1 MGPGPVE
8 PEDGGEAGGAGAL
21 DGEFDPV
28 ADGGVFG
35 LAGAPD
41 IAGFDLVLGEGA
53 AVRIDDAHGA
63 GSGDLKGLIVGTV
76 FLGGLRHEADVGN
89 GAHCFRIEGAVLLTE
104 LDGGRGRGGEGDG
117 LFVGAE
123 VVRAH
128 GDDAGFGVLAP
139 RAHFVRMFAG
149 VIFNGF
155 GRTAVGVAFA
165 QDGVNRAAF
174 NFVIARLSVPLT
186 GIARCLGIVGKR
198 EALFLQ
204 FSYGGFE
211 LREGRADVGEFD
223 DVGPGLQGECAEF
236 GQGVGGL
243 LAGGEA
249 VGEGG
254 EEASGEGD
262 IAEFDGDAS
271 GAGEGLDDRKERV
284 GGEERGFVCL
294 GVDDGRLGRHELCFI
309 SRSASGQ
316 NLVVVACDVS
326 EKESAARAP
335 LTTAGYDRAPRDRER
350 RLKLHPVYCGAAG
363 SRRRR

>member
-1 MGPGPVE
+1 MLP
-8 PEDGGEAGGAGAL
+8 DEAGEE
-21 DGEFDPV
+21 D
-28 ADGGVFG
+28 ADGVAEKNGVGDLHHGG
-35 LAGAPD
+35 LEVQGEKHAEFARDGDLLFEKAEERFLAQERGVQNFAGLQLETA
-41 IAGFDLVLGEGA
+41 LENHRGA
-53 AVRIDDAHGA
+53 AV
-63 GSGDLKGLIVGTV
+63 
-76 FLGGLRHEADVGN
+76 GGL
-89 GAHCFRIEGAVLLTE
+89 E